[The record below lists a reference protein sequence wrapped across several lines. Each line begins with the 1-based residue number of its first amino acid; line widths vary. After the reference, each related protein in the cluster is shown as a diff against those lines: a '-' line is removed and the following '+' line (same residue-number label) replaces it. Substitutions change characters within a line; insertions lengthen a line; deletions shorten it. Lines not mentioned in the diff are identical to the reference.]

1 MEDFFFRTACK
12 AMKIGKNA
20 IYGLLSTK
28 KLKSYRNGRVWR
40 IPKKAIEEYLAS
52 QKAKEEAEKAEPG
65 ADEEAGEKPA
75 EEEKKAEETD
85 NTGE

>member
-1 MEDFFFRTACK
+1 MLDGYDDLLTVDEACK

-40 IPKKAIEEYLAS
+40 IPKKAIEEYVNE
-52 QKAKEEAEKAEPG
+52 QAKLR
-65 ADEEAGEKPA
+65 
-75 EEEKKAEETD
+75 
-85 NTGE
+85 